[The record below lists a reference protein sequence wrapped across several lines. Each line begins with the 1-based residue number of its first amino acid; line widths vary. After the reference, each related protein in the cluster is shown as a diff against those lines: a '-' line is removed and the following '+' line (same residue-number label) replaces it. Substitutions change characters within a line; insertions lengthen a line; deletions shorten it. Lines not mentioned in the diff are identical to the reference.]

1 MLEEHCIRYCSPTL
15 ASLKTGSIFSC
26 PYTSKENLLPI
37 IRTLNKKVQHKG
49 LRVIPLR
56 YGKKQA
62 IIYVYRP
69 NQLEED
75 LKQPIAHTLLQKCG
89 YCCKNSN
96 CCIQQ
101 LVLRLKD
108 YKDFPHEIGL
118 FLGYPPED
126 VKGFIDNKKVIL
138 LKPTTYMNLS
148 GESIR
153 EVINFYKI
161 SNEEIIVLYDDISLE
176 VGRLRIR
183 EKGSHGG
190 HNGIKSIIANLGT
203 DVFPRV
209 KIGVGAPKGNLVSHV
224 LGKFDNEEVEILKET
239 IKASSEATS
248 IIIKSDIKSAMNKL
262 NGFNA
267 CK

>member
-1 MLEEHCIRYCSPTL
+1 MFLIVGLGNP
-15 ASLKTGSIFSC
+15 G
-26 PYTSKENLLPI
+26 KEYDGTRHNI
-37 IRTLNKKVQHKG
+37 GFAAVDYIADKYNIELNRIKFKG
-49 LRVIPLR
+49 VF
-56 YGKKQA
+56 G
-62 IIYVYRP
+62 
-69 NQLEED
+69 E
-75 LKQPIAHTLLQKCG
+75 
-89 YCCKNSN
+89 
-96 CCIQQ
+96 
-101 LVLRLKD
+101 
-108 YKDFPHEIGL
+108 
-118 FLGYPPED
+118 
-126 VKGFIDNKKVIL
+126 GFIDGKKVIL

-161 SNEEIIVLYDDISLE
+161 SNEEVIVIYDDISLE

-224 LGKFDNEEVEILKET
+224 LGKFNEDEIEILRET
-239 IKASSEATS
+239 IKASSDAVS
-248 IIIKSDIKSAMNKL
+248 IMVKSDTKEAMNKL

-267 CK
+267 CKQS